1 MSVHDEE
8 LRALMNHSMEEA
20 GKLLT
25 HLCATTDTPME
36 SLITLMAAVA
46 VMAKAMDLPKESL
59 LEGVEA
65 AFLSITEV
73 HPHATH

>member
-1 MSVHDEE
+1 MSVHDED
-8 LRALMNHSMEEA
+8 LRALLANSMEGA

-25 HLCATTDTPME
+25 QLSIDTETSME
-36 SLITLMAAVA
+36 ALITLMAAVA
-46 VMAKAMDLPKESL
+46 VMAKAMDLPKEAL

-65 AFLSITEV
+65 AYLSMTEV